1 MSGSMTNRPTWC
13 RALAV
18 VIYSAVIVGIAGCA
32 TRPVGNDAPRTSV
45 TPFSTAKAEGPLP
58 SGWGLKQLSR
68 FKRDTA
74 YRLVADPTGVTVVEA
89 RAEQSAS
96 GVGKR
101 LNVDPAA
108 MPWIQWRWNVPTLI
122 ASADNTRRH
131 AEDSPVRVIVTFD
144 GDASKLDFEERAVSA
159 RAKALTGEA
168 LPYATL
174 MYIWENKAPVEEII
188 ESAHTTRVKMI
199 VVESGTARNGRWLDY
214 ERNIA
219 QDFERAFGEK
229 PGRILSL
236 GIMTDTDNTGEVAV
250 AYYGDIHFS
259 PKPLKKEGK

>member
-1 MSGSMTNRPTWC
+1 MLGSMTNRPTWC

-18 VIYSAVIVGIAGCA
+18 VIAALGTLGLVGCA
-32 TRPVGNDAPRTSV
+32 GGPKGNDAPRTSV

-58 SGWGLKQLSR
+58 AGWGIKQLSR

-74 YRLVADPTGVTVVEA
+74 YRLVTDPTGVTVIEA

-101 LNVDPAA
+101 LNVDPAV

-122 ASADNTRRH
+122 VSADNTRRNT
-131 AEDSPVRVIVTFD
+131 EDSPVRVIVTFD
-144 GDASKLDFEERAVSA
+144 GDANKLDFEDRAVSA

-188 ESAHTTRVKMI
+188 ESAHTTRIKMI
-199 VVESGTARNGRWLDY
+199 VVESGAAGNGRWLGY
-214 ERNIA
+214 ERNITR
-219 QDFERAFGEK
+219 DFERAFGEK
-229 PGRILSL
+229 PGRIVSL

-259 PKPLKKEGK
+259 PQPLKKESK

>member
-1 MSGSMTNRPTWC
+1 MTIRPTWC
-13 RALAV
+13 RTLAV
-18 VIYSAVIVGIAGCA
+18 LISALGTLGIVGCA
-32 TRPVGNDAPRTSV
+32 VAPNANDAPRTSV

-58 SGWGLKQLSR
+58 PGWGLKQLSR

-101 LNVDPAA
+101 LNVDPNA
-108 MPWIQWRWNVPTLI
+108 MPWIQWSWNVPTLI

-144 GDASKLDFEERAVSA
+144 GDANKLDFEDRAVSA

-174 MYIWENKAPVEEII
+174 MYIWENKAPIDEII
-188 ESAHTTRVKMI
+188 ESVHTTRVKMI
-199 VVESGTARNGRWLDY
+199 VVESGAARNGRWLDY

-219 QDFERAFGEK
+219 RDFERAFGEK

-236 GIMTDTDNTGEVAV
+236 GIMTDTDNTGERAV

-259 PKPLKKEGK
+259 PKPLKKEPK

>member
-1 MSGSMTNRPTWC
+1 MNMRPTC
-13 RALAV
+13 LRALAV
-18 VIYSAVIVGIAGCA
+18 VVSIAVVAGMTGCA
-32 TRPVGNDAPRTSV
+32 TRPTGQEAPRTSV

-58 SGWGLKQLSR
+58 VGWGLKQLSR
-68 FKRDTA
+68 FKRDTV
-74 YRLVADPTGVTVVEA
+74 YRLVADPTGVTVIEA

-108 MPWIQWRWNVPTLI
+108 MPWIQWRWNVPALI
-122 ASADNTRRH
+122 ASADNARRH

-144 GDASKLDFEERAVSA
+144 GDANKLDIEDRAVSA
-159 RAKALTGEA
+159 RVKALTGEA

-174 MYIWENKAPVEEII
+174 MYIWENKVPVDEII
-188 ESAHTTRVKMI
+188 ESVHTTRVKMM
-199 VVESGTARNGRWLDY
+199 VVESGAARIGRWLDY

-219 QDFERAFGEK
+219 RDFERAFGEK

-259 PKPLKKEGK
+259 PKSLKKDAK

>member
-1 MSGSMTNRPTWC
+1 MAASMTIRPTWC

-18 VIYSAVIVGIAGCA
+18 VVSSALVVGMNGCA
-32 TRPVGNDAPRTSV
+32 TRPTGNDAPRTSV

-58 SGWGLKQLSR
+58 AGWGIKQLSR

-74 YRLVADPTGVTVVEA
+74 YRLVTDPTGVTVIEA

-108 MPWIQWRWNVPTLI
+108 MPWIQWRWNVPALI

-144 GDASKLDFEERAVSA
+144 GDANKLDFEDRAVSA

-174 MYIWENKAPVEEII
+174 MYIWENKAPVDEII
-188 ESAHTTRVKMI
+188 ESVHTTRVKMI
-199 VVESGTARNGRWLDY
+199 VVESGATRNGKWLDY

-219 QDFERAFGEK
+219 RDFERAFGEK

-259 PKPLKKEGK
+259 PQPLKKESK

>member
-1 MSGSMTNRPTWC
+1 MARSMTIRPTWC
-13 RALAV
+13 RTLAV
-18 VIYSAVIVGIAGCA
+18 LISALGTLGIVGCA
-32 TRPVGNDAPRTSV
+32 VAPNANDAPRTSV

-58 SGWGLKQLSR
+58 PGWGLKQLSR

-101 LNVDPAA
+101 LNVDPNA

-144 GDASKLDFEERAVSA
+144 GDANKLDFEDRAVSA

-174 MYIWENKAPVEEII
+174 MYIWENKAPIDEII
-188 ESAHTTRVKMI
+188 ESVHTTRVKMI
-199 VVESGTARNGRWLDY
+199 VVESGAARNGRWLDY

-219 QDFERAFGEK
+219 RDFERAFGEK

-236 GIMTDTDNTGEVAV
+236 GIMTDTDNTGERAV

-259 PKPLKKEGK
+259 PKPLKKEPK

>member
-1 MSGSMTNRPTWC
+1 
-13 RALAV
+13 
-18 VIYSAVIVGIAGCA
+18 
-32 TRPVGNDAPRTSV
+32 
-45 TPFSTAKAEGPLP
+45 
-58 SGWGLKQLSR
+58 
-68 FKRDTA
+68 
-74 YRLVADPTGVTVVEA
+74 
-89 RAEQSAS
+89 
-96 GVGKR
+96 
-101 LNVDPAA
+101 
-108 MPWIQWRWNVPTLI
+108 MPWIQWRWNVPALI

-144 GDASKLDFEERAVSA
+144 GDASKLDFEDRAVSA

-188 ESAHTTRVKMI
+188 ESVHTTRVKMI
-199 VVESGTARNGRWLDY
+199 VVESGTTRNGRWLDY

-259 PKPLKKEGK
+259 PKPLKKEAK

>member
-1 MSGSMTNRPTWC
+1 
-13 RALAV
+13 
-18 VIYSAVIVGIAGCA
+18 
-32 TRPVGNDAPRTSV
+32 VGNDAPRTSV

-58 SGWGLKQLSR
+58 SGWGLRQLSR
-68 FKRDTA
+68 FKRDTF
-74 YRLVADPTGVTVVEA
+74 YRLVADPTGVTVIEA

-108 MPWIQWRWNVPTLI
+108 MPWIQWRWNVPALI

-144 GDASKLDFEERAVSA
+144 GDANKLDFEDRAVSA

-174 MYIWENKAPVEEII
+174 MYIWENKAPVDEII
-188 ESAHTTRVKMI
+188 ESVHTTRVKMI
-199 VVESGTARNGRWLDY
+199 VVESGATRNGKWLDY

-219 QDFERAFGEK
+219 RDFERAFGEK

-250 AYYGDIHFS
+250 AYYGDIHLS
-259 PKPLKKEGK
+259 PQPLKKESK